1 MWNTTIVSPRAALLF
16 YLFTGKIQYG
26 TKGPESSSVLPSTT
40 TVLFA
45 VTRLGKCCLS
55 GVRILLWVDVLH
67 VTSHTKK
74 RGTRLFR
81 SDVVMYRTHVLLITS
96 RSVDASSFS
105 AITCIGDMRTVL
117 SQGRN

>member
-1 MWNTTIVSPRAALLF
+1 MLHH
-16 YLFTGKIQYG
+16 IQ
-26 TKGPESSSVLPSTT
+26 
-40 TVLFA
+40 
-45 VTRLGKCCLS
+45 
-55 GVRILLWVDVLH
+55 
-67 VTSHTKK
+67 KK

-105 AITCIGDMRTVL
+105 AITCIGDVRTVL